1 MVLVVKNLPA
11 NARDVREAVSTP
23 GLGRSPE
30 GGHGK
35 YPCLENPMDRVA
47 WQAMVHGFTKSWTR
61 LK

>member
-1 MVLVVKNLPA
+1 MVKNLSA
-11 NARDVREAVSTP
+11 NARDVRDAVSTP

-47 WQAMVHGFTKSWTR
+47 WQTTVHVVAKTGT
-61 LK
+61 